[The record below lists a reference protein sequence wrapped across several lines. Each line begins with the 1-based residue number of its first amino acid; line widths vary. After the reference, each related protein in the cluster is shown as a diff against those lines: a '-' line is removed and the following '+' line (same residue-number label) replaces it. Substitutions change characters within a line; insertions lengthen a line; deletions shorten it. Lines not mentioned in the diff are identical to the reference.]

1 LQEEQDIFWKAIE
14 LRKSSWHWTTTLL
27 TWLMTIAWDMWQH
40 WNKALHKL
48 EASRQEIVEADINQ
62 EIHQTYA
69 QESVA
74 LPQVAHPLMRRP
86 LAQLLALPATYKC
99 QCMATVAAVCTH
111 PSPKSSK
118 ET

>member
-74 LPQVAHPLMRRP
+74 LPQVAHPLMR
-86 LAQLLALPATYKC
+86 
-99 QCMATVAAVCTH
+99 
-111 PSPKSSK
+111 
-118 ET
+118 